1 MLLDCLEHTPEV
13 LSAKPPVCTTKISA
27 ESEHSDESDWS
38 DMEWTK
44 AGVKL
49 TRLSESKSLMSDES
63 DWSDMEWTKAGVNLP
78 RLSESESL
86 SDSDLGVEE
95 DSSKPKKTKYQ

>member
-1 MLLDCLEHTPEV
+1 MEHTPEV

-27 ESEHSDESDWS
+27 ESEHSEESDWS

-49 TRLSESKSLMSDES
+49 TRLSESEC
-63 DWSDMEWTKAGVNLP
+63 
-78 RLSESESL
+78 L
-86 SDSDLGVEE
+86 SDTDLGVHE
-95 DSSKPKKTKYQ
+95 DSSKSKKMKYQ